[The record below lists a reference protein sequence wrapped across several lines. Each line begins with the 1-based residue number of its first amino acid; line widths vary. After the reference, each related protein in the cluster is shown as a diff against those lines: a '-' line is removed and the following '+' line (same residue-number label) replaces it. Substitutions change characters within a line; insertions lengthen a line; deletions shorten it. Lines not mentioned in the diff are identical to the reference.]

1 VIVLAGVRVVTRG
14 VTQGIR
20 LAEIPLNGQ
29 GVRETTGTKNELPR
43 ERDVTRARGTSKGT
57 VCWT

>member
-1 VIVLAGVRVVTRG
+1 VTRG